1 LKDNLIFAIDFD
13 GTLCENAFPAIG
25 ELTSEK
31 EELINLLITLR
42 EEGHQL
48 ILYTCRGDNASC
60 QALSEAVNWC
70 REYGLEFDAINE
82 NVPNFKKVSGF
93 SPKPYADIYLDDKAL
108 NIRNWRQLHEY
119 VN

>member
-1 LKDNLIFAIDFD
+1 MKDKLIFAIDFD

-42 EEGHQL
+42 SRGHQL
-48 ILYTCRGDNASC
+48 VLYTCRGDNEDY

-70 REYGLEFDAINE
+70 RKHGLEFDAINE
-82 NVPNFKKVSGF
+82 NVSTFKKVSGF

-108 NIRNWRQLHEY
+108 NVRDWRQLDEY
-119 VN
+119 ID